1 MDTNRDKTVENSTE
15 TKKLPKLTRKQR
27 AFVNELKKNPKQ
39 SATQVA
45 LKVYNVSNEN
55 SASVLASENLRKPA
69 IISHLHE
76 YNELVEK
83 TLSNAII
90 DYTDSKNIKERSLA
104 IDTAKFVHDKLHG
117 KAIARNLNVNAT
129 VDIESIIDNLI

>member
-1 MDTNRDKTVENSTE
+1 MENSTE

-39 SATQVA
+39 SATKVA

-69 IISHLHE
+69 IISHLNQ
-76 YNELVEK
+76 YNEQIEQVLK
-83 TLSNAII
+83 DNAIEWAY
-90 DYTDSKNIKERSLA
+90 DDDVNKRRLAVDTSKFI
-104 IDTAKFVHDKLHG
+104 HDKLHG
-117 KAIARNLNVNAT
+117 KAIARNLNVNTT